1 MNQALSAFEH
11 FVVNTQKQL
20 RLVILQCCLR
30 FIPIKLVLLLTV
42 THEVPIHIPHLFLA
56 ELIGVRQTG
65 RACTVAIFEG
75 LLAIFPI
82 PSAFL
87 VKDLSDCLVALNLLK
102 TAVELS
108 V

>member
-1 MNQALSAFEH
+1 MDQVLSAFVH
-11 FVVNTQKQL
+11 GVINAQKQL
-20 RLVILQCCLR
+20 RLVILQRCLR

-75 LLAIFPI
+75 LLAILPI

-87 VKDLSDCLVALNLLK
+87 IKNLSDCLVALNLLK